1 MTTWSRRDA
10 LKTGTALVA
19 TGVLPGIAT
28 AQPYPSKAV
37 RVVVTYPPGGSA
49 DSMARLLFSKVST
62 DLGQQFVVENLAGG
76 GGTIGPAA
84 VARAPADG
92 YSVLFSATDF
102 AVNPSMR
109 PEMPYDTFKDFQGV
123 FLVGRIPCLL
133 CVNPSFEPNSV
144 AEMIAY
150 GKARPG
156 GINFA
161 SAGNGTMQHILIE
174 MFARMAGIKVTHVP
188 YKGGA
193 PAMNDLLAGHV
204 NGYFSNAAVC
214 TPYIKKG
221 ALKALGVS
229 VNSRLPTLPEVPPI
243 SDTLPGFYG
252 VDWLGVFVRSGTP
265 NDIVGKLN
273 AALNKSLLDPAVQ
286 ERMAALS
293 VEHGQNS
300 PAEFSAFFK
309 AEAEKMAQI
318 VKAAN
323 IQAT

>member
-1 MTTWSRRDA
+1 MTTWNRRSV
-10 LKTGTALVA
+10 LKTGGALIAASTLPSVA
-19 TGVLPGIAT
+19 S
-28 AQPYPSKAV
+28 AQSYPSRSV

-49 DSMARLLFSKVST
+49 DSMARLLFSKVSA

-92 YSVLFSATDF
+92 YTVLFSATDF
-102 AVNPSMR
+102 AVNPALR
-109 PEMPYDTFKDFQGV
+109 PDMPYDTFKDFQGV

-133 CVNPSFEPNSV
+133 CVNPAFQPETLTD
-144 AEMIAY
+144 MIAY
-150 GKARPG
+150 GKAKPG
-156 GINFA
+156 AINFA

-174 MFARMAGIKVTHVP
+174 MFARTAGIKVTHVP

-204 NGYFSNAAVC
+204 NAYFSNAAVC

-221 ALKALGVS
+221 ALRALGVS
-229 VNSRLPTLPEVPPI
+229 INNRLPTLPEIPPV

-265 NDIVGKLN
+265 PDVVARLN
-273 AALNKSLLDPAVQ
+273 AALNKSLLDSAVQ

-293 VEHGQNS
+293 VEHGQNT
-300 PAEFSAFFK
+300 PAEFAAFFK
-309 AEAEKMAQI
+309 SEAEKMAQI